1 MQSAAKTGP
10 QALVPLLGLAA
21 LLSVL
26 LTAATAQA
34 QPAPQ
39 QLFPGSTGVN
49 DRFGHAVAVSGSG
62 DFGASPDPSRGRMG
76 IRPREIGSV
85 WLRHPALW
93 GGSHTQCP
101 VTDILGSW
109 IQTPFNPQYE
119 TLQPM
124 RVRR

>member
-1 MQSAAKTGP
+1 MQSAAKTGA

-39 QLFPGSTGVN
+39 QLFPASTGVN

-62 DFGASPDPSRGRMG
+62 DTALVGTYFDDTTAGQNA
-76 IRPREIGSV
+76 GSAHAP
-85 WLRHPALW
+85 LRNQQNALHP
-93 GGSHTQCP
+93 QE
-101 VTDILGSW
+101 D
-109 IQTPFNPQYE
+109 
-119 TLQPM
+119 
-124 RVRR
+124 

>member
-39 QLFPGSTGVN
+39 QLFPGSMGVN
-49 DRFGHAVAVSGSG
+49 DRFGHAVACPARATLGHHRVPLGVVW
-62 DFGASPDPSRGRMG
+62 ASALGKLGRCG
-76 IRPREIGSV
+76 
-85 WLRHPALW
+85 
-93 GGSHTQCP
+93 
-101 VTDILGSW
+101 
-109 IQTPFNPQYE
+109 
-119 TLQPM
+119 
-124 RVRR
+124 